1 MATRRCSIMKKYLL
15 LSLILLSFIFAQNI
29 KAQNYIQLKNAP
41 EQLKKDFKNGKEYFD
56 KKDYDKSV
64 KLFSKIL
71 IKEPRF
77 IDARIFLATSFD
89 RQKKYDNA
97 IAEYKNVLKTDT
109 LYEPEVLLAI
119 GRLLKSKDQYK
130 DAAYYYARFI
140 ALTPA
145 TDNKRQMAADEAGVC
160 RFLANAMADKKDIHL
175 YNLGPTINTSAHEY
189 LPCLSV
195 DGKTLIFTRVIN
207 NNEDF
212 YQSIMNDDGNWSHA
226 VPIHELNTP
235 MHEAGQ
241 TISADGR
248 TLVFVACD
256 YPDSYGSCDLYISYL
271 KKGVWTPAKNMGNIV
286 NSTSWDSQ
294 PSLSADGKVLFFTSS
309 RRGGMGESDIWVTF
323 KDANGN
329 WKKPGPLAAP
339 INDAGRSESP
349 FIHPDGRTLYFRSD
363 RKPGMGGF
371 DLYMAKLDEA
381 GKWSVPI
388 NLGYPINTS
397 EDEGA
402 LIVSTDGTTA
412 YYSSDVKNSADVTN
426 YGKNDIYRFTLPTE
440 FRPGKVTY
448 LKAKVIDD
456 ASGKAISANVQ
467 LQRLKT
473 GTSLTDMMVED
484 DGIFL
489 VCIPAGEAYALN
501 VSKPGYTFYSANF
514 TMDTVTRTEPFDMT
528 ISLQKITGN
537 NVPGNKPVVLN
548 NIFFNTGSAS
558 LRQESEY
565 ELNKLL
571 AMLVE
576 NPSIK
581 IQINGHTDDVG
592 NEADNLKLSTDR
604 AKAVYDFLKAKGID
618 AARLSYKGFGEKMP
632 LVENKDEKSRQTNR
646 RTEFEIK

>member
-1 MATRRCSIMKKYLL
+1 MKKYLL

>member
-41 EQLKKDFKNGKEYFD
+41 EQLKKDFQNGKEYFD

-77 IDARIFLATSFD
+77 IDARIFLAASFD

-119 GRLLKSKDQYK
+119 GRLLKTKEQYK

-195 DGKTLIFTRVIN
+195 DGKTLIFTRVVN

-212 YQSIMNDDGNWSHA
+212 YQSIMNDDGSWSSA
-226 VPIHELNTP
+226 EPIHELNTP
-235 MHEAGQ
+235 MNEAGQ

-271 KKGVWTPAKNMGNIV
+271 KNGVWTPAKNMGNIV

-309 RRGGMGESDIWVTF
+309 RRGGMGGSDIWVTF

-339 INDAGRSESP
+339 INDAGKSESP

-363 RKPGMGGF
+363 RKPGIGGF
-371 DLYMAKLDEA
+371 DLYMAKMDEA
-381 GKWSVPI
+381 GKWSVPL

-412 YYSSDVKNSADVTN
+412 YYSSDVKNSADIPN

>member
-119 GRLLKSKDQYK
+119 GRLLKTKEQYK

-195 DGKTLIFTRVIN
+195 DGKTLIFTRVVN

-271 KKGVWTPAKNMGNIV
+271 KNGVWTPAKNMGNIV

-309 RRGGMGESDIWVTF
+309 RRGGMGGSDIWVTF

-339 INDAGRSESP
+339 INDAGKSESP

-363 RKPGMGGF
+363 RKPGIGGF
-371 DLYMAKLDEA
+371 DLYMAKMDEA
-381 GKWSVPI
+381 GKWSVPL

-412 YYSSDVKNSADVTN
+412 YYSSDVKNSADIPN

>member
-339 INDAGRSESP
+339 INDAGKSESP

-363 RKPGMGGF
+363 RKPGIGGF